1 MKQFSVR
8 VRAIDSYALPA
19 LEEAVASWFS
29 DLKDNKLKR
38 SKRVLIKP
46 NLLGAYPPERG
57 VTTHPLVI
65 EAIIRYFLA
74 QKKEVWVG
82 DSPGGSVS
90 VQKVWQTCG
99 IQDLADRYPIHLVNL
114 STEKFRELNYEGTPV
129 KISEA
134 LFKCGIVI
142 NVAKYKTHSL
152 MAFTGA
158 LKNLYGLV
166 PGMVKS
172 EYHRMNPDTQS
183 FAKMLLAIY
192 GLCKSKIT
200 YNIIDGIVGMDGAG
214 PSAGNTKHFGLLMG
228 SESIAALD
236 TVASRMMG
244 FKIADVPYLW
254 EALHMEGIIP
264 SRIRVPQ
271 SFLHHQIHGVDIR
284 TVKISKESLRFVP
297 RALRYAFQRIYYYYP
312 VVSERCVRCGVCVRS
327 CPVEAITWQETG
339 FPKVDKVKCIKC
351 MCCHELCPTQA
362 VDIYKSFVAKR
373 FPV

>member
-1 MKQFSVR
+1 MKQFSVQI
-8 VRAIDSYALPA
+8 RAIDSYDLPL
-19 LEEAVASWFS
+19 LEDAVSSWFS
-29 DLKDNKLKR
+29 VLKDNKLKR

-46 NLLGAYPPERG
+46 NLLGAYPPERA

-99 IQDLADRYPIHLVNL
+99 LQDLADRYPIRLVNL
-114 STEKFRELNYEGTPV
+114 STLPFRELNYEGTPV

-172 EYHRMNPDTQS
+172 EYHRMNPNTGS
-183 FAKMLLAIY
+183 FARMLLAIY
-192 GLCKSKIT
+192 GLCRSKIT
-200 YNIIDGIVGMDGAG
+200 YNIIDGIDGMDGAG
-214 PSAGNTKHFGLLMG
+214 PAAGNPKHFGLLMG
-228 SESIAALD
+228 SDSIPALD

-244 FKIADVPYLW
+244 FALNDVPYLR

-271 SFLHHQIHGVDIR
+271 SFLRHRIPGVDIR
-284 TVKISKESLRFVP
+284 TVKISKESLKYVPKILRF
-297 RALRYAFQRIYYYYP
+297 AFQKVYYYYP

-327 CPVEAITWQETG
+327 CPVEAIAWQEDG
-339 FPKVDKVKCIKC
+339 YPKVDKDKCIKC
-351 MCCHELCPTQA
+351 MCCHELCPSQA
-362 VDIYKSFVAKR
+362 VDIHKSFVAKR
-373 FPV
+373 FSA